1 MVNNEDNNYIAFFG
15 WVALDPSVIISFILL
30 VRGCTA
36 ILQQNMMIKTWD
48 NEYML
53 SVTK

>member
-1 MVNNEDNNYIAFFG
+1 MKRIIIAFLG
-15 WVALDPSVIISFILL
+15 WVALDHRFIILSFILL